1 MKKLQTEHPDH
12 CNGLGWIFES
22 AFYIAAPRP
31 LRSPKNAL
39 AAAEKAL
46 LVDPASRR
54 NLYYAGLACTEIY
67 GDLISSSSTKC
78 REEEAEIWRR
88 QARIYLTGAIS
99 LSATAVSQ
107 SEKDIRDLLEREA
120 KRALTSIGYV
130 EEAAMLENEDG
141 ASWVTLIA
149 TDDEATA
156 IISEGDQ

>member
-1 MKKLQTEHPDH
+1 MHT
-12 CNGLGWIFES
+12 
-22 AFYIAAPRP
+22 ARV
-31 LRSPKNAL
+31 
-39 AAAEKAL
+39 AAEKAL

-78 REEEAEIWRR
+78 HEEEAEIWRR